1 LSIIINLLTE
11 LYLISNTIT
20 LFQSIQVAKSVK
32 VVYSQKLAAV
42 FISLDMGIIKK
53 AGLNID
59 ANIVKESI
67 LQTGKLKL
75 KPEVKNTSCNYE
87 FLFYSIYSSN
97 IQTFFL
103 FLQNIKILDIK
114 KLQVE
119 PQGSSRSEIL
129 FQLNN
134 LKNLLPSVVVKVCV
148 YTCVCVCVFLD
159 S

>member
-1 LSIIINLLTE
+1 
-11 LYLISNTIT
+11 
-20 LFQSIQVAKSVK
+20 
-32 VVYSQKLAAV
+32 
-42 FISLDMGIIKK
+42 MGIIEK

-75 KPEVKNTSCNYE
+75 KPEVKSTSCNYE
-87 FLFYSIYSSN
+87 FLFYSIYASN
-97 IQTFFL
+97 IQSFFIL
-103 FLQNIKILDIK
+103 FLQNVKILDIK

-119 PQGSSRSEIL
+119 PQGSSRSELL

-148 YTCVCVCVFLD
+148 CVCVCVFLD

>member
-1 LSIIINLLTE
+1 
-11 LYLISNTIT
+11 
-20 LFQSIQVAKSVK
+20 
-32 VVYSQKLAAV
+32 
-42 FISLDMGIIKK
+42 MGIIEK

-75 KPEVKNTSCNYE
+75 KPEVKSTSCDYE
-87 FLFYSIYSSN
+87 FLFYSIYASN
-97 IQTFFL
+97 IQSFFL

-119 PQGSSRSEIL
+119 PQGQGSSRSELL

-148 YTCVCVCVFLD
+148 YMCVCVSFLIVD
-159 S
+159 IQCLFCLALYFIFRWKNTSFFFFAGS